1 MFRYLVGFGITVG
14 LIILLVIMLF
24 SGGDSPKKTTTAG
37 KPLDSYAS
45 TDAEMR
51 LTIDGPINAS
61 EDHRQIQ
68 IIVDRDHTAV
78 NVYKGYEQEVIQTQ
92 SFANSEA
99 GYSAFLHSLAL
110 LNFNKGESSTKAGE
124 VGHCATGR
132 RYVFELV
139 DGSRTIER
147 YWATSCNGPHTY
159 AGNQL
164 STIQLFQRQIPH
176 YDDIAIATNM

>member
-24 SGGDSPKKTTTAG
+24 SGGDSPKTTTPTG
-37 KPLDSYAS
+37 KPLDSYAN
-45 TDAEMR
+45 TDAELRM
-51 LTIDGPINAS
+51 TIDGPVNAN

-78 NVYKGYEQEVIQTQ
+78 NVFKGYDQDVIQTQ
-92 SFANSEA
+92 SFANSEN
-99 GYSAFLHSLAL
+99 GFSAFLHSLAL

-139 DGSRTIER
+139 EGSRTIER

-159 AGNQL
+159 QGNLQM
-164 STIQLFQRQIPH
+164 TVELFERQIPN
-176 YDDIAIATNM
+176 YNDIPTSNSI